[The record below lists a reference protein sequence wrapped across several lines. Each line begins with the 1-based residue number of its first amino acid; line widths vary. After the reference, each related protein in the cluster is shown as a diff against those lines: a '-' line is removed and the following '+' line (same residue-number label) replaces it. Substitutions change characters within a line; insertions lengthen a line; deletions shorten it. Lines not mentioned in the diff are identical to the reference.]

1 MSLPRAS
8 GRRRRRSRAASGA
21 TLAAVAGEG
30 VGAVVVRAAS
40 STSAVA
46 DPRAGGRA
54 SSGSGGRGRRR
65 SRAGAG
71 ADGSLDG
78 LLEVAVLDSEL
89 GLPEHDS
96 ANVGQVESRDT
107 VVSRDER
114 AGGDVA
120 LVTVGTAGQRTNE
133 QSSVANVLAP
143 VLDSSVEAGLANVA
157 VVVVVELDP
166 DVVEELA
173 DVERLRSI
181 GEGALRSSSKVVPLA
196 GVLGKVGSEAL
207 SHGQVAGRVT
217 SLVVY
222 IARWHV
228 RKDTFFISR

>member
-1 MSLPRAS
+1 MARPSAS
-8 GRRRRRSRAASGA
+8 GSRRRRRRSAASGA
-21 TLAAVAGEG
+21 TLAADASEG
-30 VGAVVVRAAS
+30 VGAVIVRAAS

-46 DPRAGGRA
+46 GPRASRGASGR
-54 SSGSGGRGRRR
+54 SGGRGRRGR
-65 SRAGAG
+65 GSRAGAG

-89 GLPEHDS
+89 SLPEHDT
-96 ANVGQVESRDT
+96 ANVGQVESRDA

-114 AGGDVA
+114 AGRDVA

-143 VLDSSVEAGLANVA
+143 VLDSGVEAGLANVA

-173 DVERLRSI
+173 DVERLRGI
-181 GEGALRSSSKVVPLA
+181 GEGALGSSSKVVPLA

-207 SHGQVAGRVT
+207 SHGQVASRVA

-222 IARWHV
+222 IAG
-228 RKDTFFISR
+228 